1 MPPSLDL
8 LRVFESAAR
17 QLSFTAAAEEL
28 GTTQPAVSQQI
39 KRLEKELAT
48 PLFQRVH
55 RGIVLTDAGQAPA
68 PPRGRRPRDDRCR
81 HRRAGRAPAP
91 RGAPGG
97 HRLRLRRLLADA
109 APSALPPGPS
119 ASGREPGDQRA
130 RPGRQRG
137 DIDVAILFGDGR
149 SKHGE
154 AHRLFREEVFPVC
167 SPRLVEGLQLPL
179 AKAHLARLPMLHLKP
194 AQHARWFDWPALFE
208 ALAIDRQPI
217 PAVLSFDNYTLLIQ
231 AAIAGQGVAIG
242 WRHLVD
248 GLLEQGLLCR
258 PIGESCLS
266 RYGYYAVLPERKRR
280 QRLVDGFVDW
290 LQAELQAGGA

>member
-1 MPPSLDL
+1 MPLSLDL

-55 RGIVLTDAGQAPA
+55 RGIVLTDAGQLLLRHVAA
-68 PPRGRRPRDDRCR
+68 GLETIDAGIAALGARQRHEVLQVATDYAFAAYWLMPRLPRFHQAHPHLDVSLVTSERGL
-81 HRRAGRAPAP
+81 AG
-91 RGAPGG
+91 
-97 HRLRLRRLLADA
+97 
-109 APSALPPGPS
+109 
-119 ASGREPGDQRA
+119 
-130 RPGRQRG
+130 QRG

-217 PAVLSFDNYTLLIQ
+217 PAVLSFDN
-231 AAIAGQGVAIG
+231 AGQ
-242 WRHLVD
+242 RFECSTLVLPDRKAD

>member
-1 MPPSLDL
+1 MATDYAFAAYWLMPRLPRFHQAHPHLDVSLVTSE
-8 LRVFESAAR
+8 R
-17 QLSFTAAAEEL
+17 
-28 GTTQPAVSQQI
+28 G
-39 KRLEKELAT
+39 LA
-48 PLFQRVH
+48 
-55 RGIVLTDAGQAPA
+55 G
-68 PPRGRRPRDDRCR
+68 
-81 HRRAGRAPAP
+81 
-91 RGAPGG
+91 
-97 HRLRLRRLLADA
+97 
-109 APSALPPGPS
+109 
-119 ASGREPGDQRA
+119 
-130 RPGRQRG
+130 QRG